1 MKHDVTETAAPTV
14 SKSQA
19 LYDRALKIMPGGCS
33 RNTVL
38 RKPHP
43 VYAAFGK
50 GCWVTDIEGVRRIDF
65 SNNMA
70 SLIHG
75 HAHPKVVE
83 AVSAQLAKGTAFAVA
98 TEQEIVYAEHLL
110 SRNEHFEKIRFVNSG
125 TEAVM
130 ACLKAARAYTGRPKI
145 AKVEGAYHGLY
156 DYAEVSQ
163 NPNPGNWGDEH
174 HPASVPVA
182 HGTPQAALDDVVVI
196 PFNDPEH
203 AVAILDGHKDDLAC
217 VLIDLMPHRVGLVP
231 IREEFIEALEA
242 WTRAN
247 GALLVLDEVITFR
260 CGYGGA
266 QERHSITPDLTALGK
281 IIGGGFPV
289 GALAGRAE
297 VMDVMDPLARR
308 VLLPH
313 SGTFSANPVTMTAG
327 RVSMELYDRAAVKKL
342 NKLAS
347 YARDQISQAIQVSG
361 IDACVTGGGSM
372 FRIQMKPEPPQNYRA
387 AFTNDLEKK
396 STALLLDHMFD
407 NGFILMNTCSGALS
421 TAMGQKHIDM
431 LAEALLQGF
440 RKVRNLVREAHEKGA
455 AAA

>member
-1 MKHDVTETAAPTV
+1 MKHDVSKDEVQAV
-14 SKSQA
+14 SKSAA
-19 LYDRALKIMPGGCS
+19 LYERALKIMPGGCS
-33 RNTVL
+33 RNTIL

-43 VYAAFGK
+43 VYAAYAK
-50 GCWVTDIEGVRRIDF
+50 GCTITDIEGVKRIDF

-83 AVSAQLAKGTAFAVA
+83 AINEQVKLGTAYAVG
-98 TEQEIVYAEHLL
+98 TVQEIEYAEHLL
-110 SRNEHFEKIRFVNSG
+110 SRSPNFEKIRFANSG

-163 NPNPGNWGDEH
+163 CPTPKNWGKED
-174 HPASVPVA
+174 HPASVPVS

-203 AVAILDGHKDDLAC
+203 AVALLDEHKDDVAC

-231 IREEFIEALEA
+231 VFEEFIDALQS
-242 WTRAN
+242 WTQKN

-266 QERHSITPDLTALGK
+266 QEKHNIHPDLTALGK

-297 VMDVMDPLARR
+297 VMEVMNPLADK
-308 VLLPH
+308 VLFPH
-313 SGTFSANPVTMTAG
+313 SGTFSANPITMTAG
-327 RVSMELYDRAAVKKL
+327 RVSMEMYDQSAVKKL
-342 NKLAS
+342 NRLSA
-347 YARDQISQAIQVSG
+347 YARDCISQAIQVSG
-361 IDACVTGGGSM
+361 IPACITGGGSM
-372 FRIQMKPEPPQNYRA
+372 FRIQLKAEAPQNYRA
-387 AFTNDLEKK
+387 AFTTPTEKK
-396 STALLLDHMFD
+396 ATAMLLDHLFD

-421 TAMGQKHIDM
+421 TAMTQKHVDM
-431 LAEALLQGF
+431 LAETLLEGF
-440 RKVRNLVREAHEKGA
+440 RKIRGMLRDGEEK
-455 AAA
+455 

>member
-1 MKHDVTETAAPTV
+1 MKHDVSEVPAAKV

-19 LYDRALKIMPGGCS
+19 LYDKALGMMPGGCS
-33 RNTVL
+33 RNTIL

-43 VYAAFGK
+43 VYAAHAK
-50 GCWVTDIEGVRRIDF
+50 GCWITDIEGKKYVDF

-75 HAHPKVVE
+75 HAHPRVVE
-83 AVSAQLAKGTAFAVA
+83 AINEQVKKGTAYAVG
-98 TEQEIVYAEHLL
+98 TVQEIEYAEHLL
-110 SRNEHFEKIRFVNSG
+110 NRNPSFERIRFANSG

-130 ACLKAARAYTGRPKI
+130 ACLKASRAFTGRPKI

-163 NPNPGNWGDEH
+163 CPNPQNWGKQD

-182 HGTPQAALDDVVVI
+182 YGTPKAALDDVVVI
-196 PFNDPEH
+196 PFNDPMH
-203 AVAILDGHKDDLAC
+203 AVAILDEHKDDIAC

-231 IREEFIEALEA
+231 IQEEFLEALET

-266 QERHSITPDLTALGK
+266 QEKHPIQPDLTAMGK

-289 GALAGRAE
+289 GALVGRAE
-297 VMDVMDPLARR
+297 VMEVMNPLAKK
-308 VLLPH
+308 VLFPH
-313 SGTFSANPVTMTAG
+313 SGTFSANPITMTAG
-327 RVSMELYDRAAVKKL
+327 RVSMEMYDRAAVKKL
-342 NKLAS
+342 NRLSA
-347 YARDQISQAIQVSG
+347 YARDCISQAIQVSG
-361 IDACVTGGGSM
+361 VPACITGGGSM
-372 FRIQMKPEPPQNYRA
+372 FRIQLKHEAPQNYRA
-387 AFTNDLEKK
+387 AFTTPNEKK
-396 STALLLDHMFD
+396 ATAMLLDHLFE

-421 TAMGQKHIDM
+421 TAMTQKHVDM
-431 LAEALLQGF
+431 LAEALLTGF
-440 RKVRNLVREAHEKGA
+440 RKIRGTLRDNGK
-455 AAA
+455 

>member
-1 MKHDVTETAAPTV
+1 MKHDV
-14 SKSQA
+14 SKDEVQAGSQSAA
-19 LYDRALKIMPGGCS
+19 LYERALKIMPGGCS
-33 RNTVL
+33 RNTIL

-43 VYAAFGK
+43 VYAASGK

-83 AVSAQLAKGTAFAVA
+83 AVTAQLAKGTAFAVG
-98 TEQEIVYAEHLL
+98 TEQEILYAEHLL
-110 SRNEHFEKIRFVNSG
+110 SRNEHFEKIRFANSG

-163 NPNPGNWGDEH
+163 CPTPKNWGEKE

-182 HGTPQAALDDVVVI
+182 YGTPQAALDDVVVI
-196 PFNDPEH
+196 PFNDPEN
-203 AVAILDGHKDDLAC
+203 AVAILDEHKDDVAC

-231 IREEFIEALEA
+231 VFEEFIEALET
-242 WTRAN
+242 WTRQN

-266 QERHSITPDLTALGK
+266 QERHTINPDLTAMGK

-289 GALAGRAE
+289 GALAGKAE
-297 VMDVMDPLARR
+297 VMDVMDPLAEK
-308 VLLPH
+308 VLFPH
-313 SGTFSANPVTMTAG
+313 SGTFSANPITMTAG
-327 RVSMELYDRAAVKKL
+327 RVTMELYDRSAVKKL
-342 NKLAS
+342 NKLAA
-347 YARDQISQAIQVSG
+347 YTRDIITQAIQVSG
-361 IDACVTGGGSM
+361 IPACVTGSGSM
-372 FRIQMKPEPPQNYRA
+372 FRVQMKPEPPQNYRD
-387 AFTNDLEKK
+387 AFTTDVEKK
-396 STALLLDHMFD
+396 CTALLLNHLFD

-421 TAMGQKHIDM
+421 TAMTQKHVDM
-431 LAEALLQGF
+431 LAETLLGGF
-440 RKVRNLVREAHEKGA
+440 RKIRKFVRENGD
-455 AAA
+455 

>member
-1 MKHDVTETAAPTV
+1 MKLDVSPENLPTG
-14 SKSQA
+14 SKSA
-19 LYDRALKIMPGGCS
+19 ELYQRALGIMPGGCS

-43 VYAAFGK
+43 VYAVSGK
-50 GCWVTDIEGVRRIDF
+50 GCWVTDIEGKKRIDF

-83 AVSAQLAKGTAFAVA
+83 AVSAQLAKGSAFALA
-98 TEQEIVYAEHLL
+98 TEQEILYAEHLL
-110 SRNEHFEKIRFVNSG
+110 SRNDDFEKIRFANSG

-163 NPNPGNWGDEH
+163 CPTPKNWGDKS
-174 HPASVPVA
+174 HPASVAVS

-196 PFNDPEH
+196 PFNDPE
-203 AVAILDGHKDDLAC
+203 VAIGILDEHKDDLAC

-231 IREEFIEALEA
+231 VIEEFIEALES
-242 WTRAN
+242 WTHKN

-260 CGYGGA
+260 CGFGGA
-266 QERHSITPDLTALGK
+266 QERHTIRPDLTALGK

-297 VMDVMDPLARR
+297 VMEVMNPLADK
-308 VLLPH
+308 VLFPH
-313 SGTFSANPVTMTAG
+313 SGTFSANPITMTAG
-327 RVSMELYDRAAVKKL
+327 RVSMELYDRAAVKRL

-347 YARDQISQAIQVSG
+347 YARDQIAQAIQVAN
-361 IDACVTGGGSM
+361 IPACVTGGGSM
-372 FRIQMKPEPPQNYRA
+372 FRVQMKHEPPQNYRA
-387 AFTNDLEKK
+387 AVTTDLEKRC
-396 STALLLDHMFD
+396 TTLLLDHLFD
-407 NGFILMNTCSGALS
+407 DGFILMNTCSGALS
-421 TAMGQKHIDM
+421 TAMSTKHIDM
-431 LAEALLQGF
+431 FAESLLKGF
-440 RKVRNLVREAHEKGA
+440 RKVRQLIKEENDD
-455 AAA
+455 

>member
-1 MKHDVTETAAPTV
+1 MKHDVSKDEIQAV
-14 SKSQA
+14 SKSAA
-19 LYDRALKIMPGGCS
+19 LYERALKIMPGGCS
-33 RNTVL
+33 RNTIL

-43 VYAAFGK
+43 IYAESGK

-83 AVSAQLAKGTAFAVA
+83 AVSAQLAKGTAFAVG
-98 TEQEIVYAEHLL
+98 TPQEIEYAEHLL
-110 SRNEHFEKIRFVNSG
+110 SRNEHFEKIRFANSG

-163 NPNPGNWGDEH
+163 CPTPKNWGDKE
-174 HPASVPVA
+174 HPASVAVA

-196 PFNDPEH
+196 PFNDPEN
-203 AVAILDGHKDDLAC
+203 AVAILDKHKDDVAC

-231 IREEFIEALEA
+231 VIEEFIESLEK
-242 WTRAN
+242 WTKAN

-266 QERHSITPDLTALGK
+266 QDRHDIRPDLTALGK

-297 VMDVMDPLARR
+297 VMDVMNPLAKK
-308 VLLPH
+308 VLFPH

-327 RVSMELYDRAAVKKL
+327 RVTMEMFDRAAVKKL
-342 NKLAS
+342 NKLAA
-347 YARDQISQAIQVSG
+347 YTRDIINQAIQVSG
-361 IDACVTGGGSM
+361 ISACVTGGGSM
-372 FRIQMKPEPPQNYRA
+372 FRIQMKPEAPQNYRA
-387 AFTNDLEKK
+387 AFTTDLEKQCV
-396 STALLLDHMFD
+396 AILLNHMFD

-421 TAMGQKHIDM
+421 TAMTTKHVDM
-431 LAEALLQGF
+431 LAETLLGGF
-440 RKVRNLVREAHEKGA
+440 RKVRKLVKESGE
-455 AAA
+455 